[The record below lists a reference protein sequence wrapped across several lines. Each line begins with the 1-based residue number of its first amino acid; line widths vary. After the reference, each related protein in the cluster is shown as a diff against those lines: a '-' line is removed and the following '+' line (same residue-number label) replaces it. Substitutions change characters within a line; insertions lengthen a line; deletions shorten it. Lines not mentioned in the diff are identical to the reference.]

1 MGISNATYVEAG
13 QSAILVCIGY
23 GSEAALSVSWNRGD
37 QTISNG
43 TYETIYEEWIEVG
56 GRTYLQSFLQLCNV
70 QLTEAGNYTCMVT
83 DGVSSTSSDVIVTVA
98 GE

>member
-1 MGISNATYVEAG
+1 MEAG
-13 QSAILVCIGY
+13 LFAILVCIGY
-23 GSEAALSVSWNRGD
+23 GSEAVLSMSWNRGD

-43 TYETIYEEWIEVG
+43 TYETIYEEWIEVE

-70 QLTEAGNYTCMVT
+70 QLTKADNYICVVT
-83 DGVSSTSSDVIVTVA
+83 DGVSSTNSNVIVNVA